1 MVFPY
6 FYYNLFLSSFPYIAT
21 MISSFHSSDNP
32 GYPHQHKDPVSSCVT
47 ALLRLLHPED
57 EGTMILGNIRYY
69 VFSKAM

>member
-1 MVFPY
+1 
-6 FYYNLFLSSFPYIAT
+6 